1 MFPFMAVDGGVR
13 NSQWLLLCDNR
24 QPGVATI
31 RDSPSAIDLLAHPN
45 APLKHLLEITRAG
58 SDFKTRTARAA
69 STFPQAFE
77 RFLRLAPRRV
87 DKALIAIRRI
97 GNLAAPAYESTES
110 ERQKIID
117 AIFAEANELKQK
129 LEGKSKQHEPF
140 SF

>member
-1 MFPFMAVDGGVR
+1 MSLING
-13 NSQWLLLCDNR
+13 NR
-24 QPGVATI
+24 FIETG
-31 RDSPSAIDLLAHPN
+31 
-45 APLKHLLEITRAG
+45 AG
-58 SDFKTRTARAA
+58 
-69 STFPQAFE
+69 
-77 RFLRLAPRRV
+77 RV

-97 GNLAAPAYESTES
+97 GNLAAPSYESTEA